1 MIVLLSIVGVLVLV
15 VGWAE
20 FVNWRGSR
28 QLTHP
33 DRGGAEVVLVLG
45 YGNRDPAKPNA
56 LNRWRVRAALRSIDR
71 SAPSSRLVCSGGP
84 HEAELMA
91 RYATDECGYTGEVVV
106 ETKSRS
112 TWQNVEFSIPFLE
125 DADRIKVV
133 SNPLHAL
140 KARLYVQRQRP
151 DLAARLVRAADYR
164 FGEWAPLKP
173 LLTAYG
179 LVTLAKAR
187 KSLAAMAG

>member
-1 MIVLLSIVGVLVLV
+1 MIIVLTVVGVVVLV

-20 FVNWRGSR
+20 VVNWRASR
-28 QLTHP
+28 RLTHP
-33 DRGGAEVVLVLG
+33 DRGGAEVILVLG
-45 YGNRDPAKPNA
+45 FHNPDPAKPNA

-71 SAPSSRLVCSGGP
+71 NAPSSRLVFSGGP

-91 RYATDECGYTGEVVV
+91 RYATSVRGFAGPVDV

-112 TWQNVEFSIPFLE
+112 TWQNVEYSIPFLE
-125 DADRIKVV
+125 DAGRIKIV

-140 KARLYVQRQRP
+140 KARLYLQRQRP
-151 DLAARLVRAADYR
+151 DLASRLVRAADHR

-173 LLTAYG
+173 FVAAYG
-179 LVTLAKAR
+179 LLDLAKAR
-187 KSLAAMAG
+187 KSLARMS

>member
-1 MIVLLSIVGVLVLV
+1 MIALLSVVGVLVLV

-28 QLTHP
+28 RLTHP

-45 YGNRDPAKPNA
+45 YRNRDPAKPNA

-71 SAPSSRLVCSGGP
+71 SAPSSRLVFSGGP

-91 RYATDECGYTGEVVV
+91 RYAKDRGYADEVVV

-112 TWQNVEFSIPFLE
+112 TWQNVEFSLPFIE
-125 DADRIKVV
+125 DAERIKVV

-151 DLAARLVRAADYR
+151 DLAGRLVRAADYR

-173 LLTAYG
+173 LLAAYG

-187 KSLAAMAG
+187 KSLAAMAR